1 VSRAQTS
8 TTAALQG
15 TTALHEAK
23 PANAPVF
30 ALALALALALG
41 SAPASAQQQP
51 DAGKPAA
58 AAPPTGSWIK
68 ESTPAPKKAKKAPP
82 ADASAQG
89 PAKARPAPAAAA
101 PEKKAPAPEPKAASP
116 APAAAAASEPLPAPP
131 LPEAP
136 PPALPPP
143 APPLITKIAPAPVA
157 SSDDFDLLAPAPV
170 LDKAQLAQANLLEEK
185 LATRRTMLGLH
196 QIAGFVNLAG
206 VATAVVLGQLNY
218 NDKYAGGGDTE
229 KYITAHKVAAYG
241 SAGIFAA
248 TGLLALLAPSPI
260 DQPTR
265 LSTATVHKTCMAVA
279 TAGMV
284 AQVVLGIVAASKNGS
299 LSQRDYALAHQVIG
313 YTTAVATAGGFIA
326 ITW

>member
-1 VSRAQTS
+1 MSRAQHS
-8 TTAALQG
+8 TTASLQG
-15 TTALHEAK
+15 SDGRRLEAK
-23 PANAPVF
+23 LDPAPVP
-30 ALALALALALG
+30 ALALVVALLIVLG

-51 DAGKPAA
+51 DAARPADSAAPAAPAAPQQPAAPGAA
-58 AAPPTGSWIK
+58 AA
-68 ESTPAPKKAKKAPP
+68 TP
-82 ADASAQG
+82 S
-89 PAKARPAPAAAA
+89 
-101 PEKKAPAPEPKAASP
+101 
-116 APAAAAASEPLPAPP
+116 PLPAPP
-131 LPEAP
+131 LPEA
-136 PPALPPP
+136 LPPS
-143 APPLITKIAPAPVA
+143 APPLITKLAPAPVS

-170 LDKAQLAQANLLEEK
+170 FDKAQLAQAHLLEEQ
-185 LATRRTMLGLH
+185 LATRRTMLGVH

-284 AQVVLGIVAASKNGS
+284 AEVVLGIVAASKNGS
-299 LSQRDYALAHQVIG
+299 LSQRDFALGHQIIG